1 MTHVPDN
8 REVKDILSKDVRPEA
23 ASQGFREREGSG
35 RDSPA
40 GRFPETLRP

>member
-1 MTHVPDN
+1 MPDN
-8 REVKDILSKDVRPEA
+8 REVEDVLSTEVRPEA
-23 ASQGFREREGSG
+23 APQGFREREGSG

>member
-1 MTHVPDN
+1 MPDN
-8 REVKDILSKDVRPEA
+8 RKVADVLSKDICPEA
-23 ASQGFREREGSG
+23 AAQGFRGREGSG